1 MTKNTLL
8 DYLTCGREIEFKFND
23 KMYSIT
29 QGVLDGKHVLSFC
42 EFNQETTEVENPE
55 DVLAIE
61 RNGVS
66 VLTMIESISDDDI
79 WIY

>member
-1 MTKNTLL
+1 MTKEKLL
-8 DYLTCGREIEFKFND
+8 EYLSCGREIEFKYNE

-42 EFNQETTEVENPE
+42 EFNLETTEVEKPE
-55 DVLAIE
+55 EVLDIE
-61 RNGVS
+61 RDGKT